1 MRQKLGRLFHSDNGT
16 LFLICLAFIG
26 CHFLN
31 NGLYGFHRDELVTLD
46 DARHMEWGFVAYP
59 PLTPAVARIELDLFG
74 TSLFGFRV
82 LPTFALAIAVFM
94 SGLIAR
100 ELGGGRRSQ
109 LLTAITVAVIP
120 IVSIQ
125 TNVLQYV
132 SFDYLWCVLL
142 TYFVIRLINTDDP
155 RWWVPIGAAIG
166 LGMMTKYTMG
176 FFVIGLAAGVLLTSA
191 RRRLLNRWLFL
202 GIAVSLLIFLPN
214 FLWQL
219 HHDFISL
226 DFLRHIHARDIRWGR
241 TKGFIPEQLFVC
253 VNLFTLP
260 LVLLGLWYYFTTE
273 GRKYRLFGWMY
284 LATFVLFVIAQA
296 RSYYLGP
303 LYPILIA
310 AGSVVWE
317 RWIVTSSRIASLAV
331 QGVTWLLV
339 LVAAVTSFAFF
350 TPAAQINSP
359 LWHAVAK
366 MHENYTEEIGWPE
379 LTKTV
384 ADIYASIPAEE
395 RSRTG
400 IIVGNYGEAG
410 AINLYGPA
418 YGLPPVISGTNSLWY
433 RTYPQSEPQT
443 LIVLGF
449 DDDELKELFQ
459 TCQLAG
465 HNSKPYGVRNEES
478 RDHPDIYLCHNLRPS
493 WRDFWKEFRRYG

>member
-1 MRQKLGRLFHSDNGT
+1 MRQKLGRLFHSDNGV

-26 CHFLN
+26 VHFLN
-31 NGLYGFHRDELVTLD
+31 NGQYGFHRDELVTID

-59 PLTPAVARIELDLFG
+59 PLTPAVARVELDLFG

-82 LPTFALAIAVFM
+82 LPTFALAIAVFI

-109 LLTAITVAVIP
+109 VLTAITVAVIP

-176 FFVIGLAAGVLLTSA
+176 FFVLGLAVGVLLTST
-191 RRRLLNRWLFL
+191 RRHLLNRWLFV
-202 GIAVSLLIFLPN
+202 GVAVSLLIFLPN
-214 FLWQL
+214 FIWQAR
-219 HHDFISL
+219 HDFISL

-253 VNLFTLP
+253 VNLFSLP
-260 LVLLGLWYYFTTE
+260 LVLLGLWYYFTTQ
-273 GRKYRLFGWMY
+273 GRKFRLFGWMY

-310 AGSVVWE
+310 AGTIVWE
-317 RWIVTSSRIASLAV
+317 RWLANASRMTSLAT
-331 QGVTWLLV
+331 QAVTWLLV
-339 LVAAVTSFAFF
+339 VVAAVTSFAFF
-350 TPAAQINSP
+350 TPAAPINSG

-366 MHENYTEEIGWPE
+366 MHKNYTEEIGWPE

-384 ADIYASIPAEE
+384 ADIYASIPPEE

-410 AINLYGPA
+410 AINLYGPK

-433 RTYPQSEPQT
+433 RTYPKSEPQT
-443 LIVLGF
+443 LIVVGF

-459 TCQLAG
+459 TCQLAA
-465 HNSKPYGVRNEES
+465 HNSKPYDVRNEES

-493 WRDFWKEFRRYG
+493 WHDFWTEFRRYG